1 MANNQQ
7 RNKKLITLLIFDVD
21 GTLVYS
27 ERRDSQCF
35 AATYEQLYD
44 RPFPTID
51 WNNYPHVTDT
61 TILSTVIEQ
70 HFGRRPGREELLVFE
85 EHYLALLGEKR
96 LQNPVHSMEI
106 PGARAMVER
115 LLTNE
120 DFLLGVATGGWQRS
134 ARLKLRHVRIPEE
147 HMFIEGAD
155 GHTTRESILEAA
167 VNLVRKHREFE
178 RIVYIG
184 DAVWDVRT
192 TRNLGVP
199 FIGIRWQGDVDILL
213 REGATQVLVNYLDQE
228 AFLEAVA
235 RAEIARETKEQ
246 KNRGM

>member
-1 MANNQQ
+1 MV
-7 RNKKLITLLIFDVD
+7 LLIFDVD

-27 ERRDSQCF
+27 ERRDSLCF

-44 RPFPTID
+44 RPFPSID

-70 HFGRRPGREELLVFE
+70 HFGRRPDLDELLLFE
-85 EHYLALLGEKR
+85 EHYLDLLGEKR
-96 LQNPVHSMEI
+96 RLDPFHSQEI

-115 LLTNE
+115 LLRNE

-134 ARLKLRHVRIPEE
+134 ARLKLRHVGIPDE
-147 HMFIEGAD
+147 HMFVEGAD

-167 VNLVRKHREFE
+167 VKLVRKQREFE

-192 TRNLGVP
+192 TRNLDIP
-199 FIGIRWQGDVDILL
+199 FIGIRWRGDVEELQ

-228 AFLEAVA
+228 AFLEAVE
-235 RAEIARETKEQ
+235 RAEPPEAEKQ
-246 KNRGM
+246 PPWDA